1 MSTVSLISQMRG
13 RHFPRPTCRFCS
25 ASLEHTFVDLG
36 LSPLCQKRVE
46 ACQLGD
52 PERFYPLHAWVC
64 HVCYLVQL
72 EDLVPSEEIYPEGD
86 YPCFSSQSESWLR
99 HAESYA
105 RRATERFGLD
115 RDSRVVEIA
124 SNDGYLLQF
133 FAERGIPVLGIEPA
147 SNVALAA
154 RDKGI
159 ESVLEPFGRRT
170 ARSLAEDPGPAHL
183 LIGNNVLGRVPDL
196 HDFVGGAK
204 TLLAESGVLTMEFP
218 HLMQLVERN
227 QFDSIY
233 HEHLSYLG
241 FSTVERIFAQH
252 DIVIFDAEELPTHG
266 GSLRIYGRHAGC
278 DVHPVQAGVQKLR
291 ERESRRGMDSLAY
304 YARFGERVRET
315 KRALLEFLIEARR
328 GRRSVVGYG
337 APAKGNALLNYC
349 GIRQDFLDYTVDR
362 SPHKQGRFTPGTRIP
377 IFEPARIFETRPDY
391 VLILSWNL
399 QDEIMEQLAGI
410 REWKGQFVVPIPEI
424 KILP

>member
-1 MSTVSLISQMRG
+1 
-13 RHFPRPTCRFCS
+13 
-25 ASLEHTFVDLG
+25 VDLG

-46 ACQLGD
+46 ARQLGD
-52 PERFYPLHAWVC
+52 PECFYPLHVWVC

-105 RRATERFGLD
+105 RLATERFGLD

-147 SNVALAA
+147 TNVARAA
-154 RDKGI
+154 CDKGI
-159 ESVLEPFGRRT
+159 ESIREPFGRNT
-170 ARSLAEDPGPAHL
+170 ARDLAGDSGSADL
-183 LIGNNVLGRVPDL
+183 LVGNNVLGRVPDL
-196 HDFVGGAK
+196 DDFVGGAK
-204 TLLAESGVLTMEFP
+204 ILLASNGVLTMEFP

-252 DIVIFDAEELPTHG
+252 GIVIFDVEELPTHG
-266 GSLRIYGRHAGC
+266 GSLRIYGRHAEC
-278 DVHPVQAGVQKLR
+278 DAHPVHASVRKLR

-328 GRRSVVGYG
+328 SGRSVVGYG

-362 SPHKQGRFTPGTRIP
+362 NPDKQSCFTPGTRIP
-377 IFEPARIFETRPDY
+377 ILDPARIFETRPDY

-399 QDEIMEQLAGI
+399 KDETMEQLAGI
-410 REWKGQFVVPIPEI
+410 REWKGQFVVPIPEVQ
-424 KILP
+424 ILP

>member
-1 MSTVSLISQMRG
+1 MRG

-46 ACQLGD
+46 ARQLGD
-52 PERFYPLHAWVC
+52 PETFYPLHAWVC

-72 EDLVPSEEIYPEGD
+72 EDLVPSEEIYADGE
-86 YPCFSSQSESWLR
+86 YACFSSQSEPWLR

-105 RRATERFGLD
+105 RLATERFGLD
-115 RDSRVVEIA
+115 RHSRVVEIA

-133 FAERGIPVLGIEPA
+133 FAAREIPALGVEPA
-147 SNVALAA
+147 SNVARAA

-159 ESVLEPFGRRT
+159 ETVRQFFGREA
-170 ARSLAEDPGPAHL
+170 ARDLVEEPGPADL

-196 HDFVGGAK
+196 DDFVGGARI
-204 TLLAESGVLTMEFP
+204 LLAHNGVLTMEFP

-252 DIVIFDAEELPTHG
+252 DIVIFDVEELPTHG
-266 GSLRIYGRHAGC
+266 GSLRIYGRRAPC
-278 DVHPVQAGVQKLR
+278 DAHPVQASVRKLR

-328 GRRSVVGYG
+328 CGRSVVGYG

-349 GIRQDFLDYTVDR
+349 GIRQDFLEYTVDR
-362 SPHKQGRFTPGTRIP
+362 NPQKQGRFTPGTRIP
-377 IFEPARIFETRPDY
+377 ILEPARIFETRPDY
-391 VLILSWNL
+391 VLILSWSSK
-399 QDEIMEQLAGI
+399 DEIMEQLAGI
-410 REWKGQFVVPIPEI
+410 REWKGQFVVAIPEVRI
-424 KILP
+424 FP

>member
-1 MSTVSLISQMRG
+1 MGSASLISQMRG

-36 LSPLCQKRVE
+36 LSPLCQRRVE
-46 ACQLGD
+46 ARQLGD
-52 PERFYPLHAWVC
+52 SECFYPLHAWVC

-72 EDLVPSEEIYPEGD
+72 EDLIPSEEIYADGE
-86 YPCFSSQSESWLR
+86 YACFSSQSRSWLR

-105 RRATERFGLD
+105 RLATERFGLD
-115 RDSRVVEIA
+115 RHSRVVEIA

-133 FAERGIPVLGIEPA
+133 FAAREIPVLGIEPA
-147 SNVALAA
+147 SNVARAA

-159 ESVLEPFGRRT
+159 ETVREFFGREA
-170 ARSLAEDPGPAHL
+170 ARDLAEDPGPADL

-196 HDFVGGAK
+196 DDFVGGAR
-204 TLLAESGVLTMEFP
+204 TLLAQDGVLTMEFP

-252 DIVIFDAEELPTHG
+252 DIVIFDVEELPTHG
-266 GSLRIYGRHAGC
+266 GSLRIYGRHAPC
-278 DVHPVQAGVQKLR
+278 DAHPVQASVRKLR

-328 GRRSVVGYG
+328 FGRSVVGYG

-362 SPHKQGRFTPGTRIP
+362 NPQKQGRFTPGTRIP
-377 IFEPARIFETRPDY
+377 ILEPARIFETRPDY
-391 VLILSWNL
+391 VLILSWSL
-399 QDEIMEQLAGI
+399 SDEIMEQLAGI

-424 KILP
+424 RILP